1 MKKISFVALCS
12 VLMITLMGFVQQP
25 PQKGQQINIQI
36 PQTGFPVLV
45 QTLSPQA
52 FPPSFFLFLAM
63 DIKNRVAPE
72 GVEIEL
78 KGKDFL
84 EKFSLTARGAQKQFQ
99 NVPTDSVEIKVTK
112 EGYKPIKGKILLKG
126 PATVAIRLDK
136 AE

>member
-45 QTLSPQA
+45 QTLSSQA